1 MVALH
6 FFLVIGLTL
15 LAKGLAKAPGRLPP
29 VLGWN
34 TWCTQNECG
43 DDWCSAD
50 EILSVANSMKENGML
65 DAGYEYLNLDD
76 CWGVRRPVTSR
87 QTLSGFRLES
97 STLWTRLIG

>member
-1 MVALH
+1 MISSH
-6 FFLVIGLTL
+6 FSLVIGLII
-15 LAKGLAKAPGRLPP
+15 LAQGLAKAPGRLPP

-76 CWGVRRPVTSR
+76 C
-87 QTLSGFRLES
+87 
-97 STLWTRLIG
+97 